1 MLEKTLK
8 RDHFNQVLDG
18 KQCDLFFLKS
28 KKGATAAITNYG
40 ARIVGLEVPDKSG
53 TPVDVVMGFG
63 KLDQYL
69 RAECVYHGATIG
81 RFANR
86 IAGSSFHLNDQTFRL
101 KSNEGRNHL
110 HGGPHGFHNVVWEV
124 ALLEPHSLVLHYKSK
139 DGEEGYPGNLHVQ
152 IRFTLTDDNELRID
166 YEART
171 DQLTILN
178 LTNHSFFNLNG
189 EGTDSILN
197 HRLQIH
203 ADFYTPINEEL
214 IPLGNIDSVEGTPFD
229 FREMKTIGTNIDNDH
244 DQLRKAGGYDHNF
257 VLAPVKFRGINEA
270 LILEGDKS
278 GIQMRVYTS
287 EPGLQF
293 YSGNFMKGTD
303 HFKGGS
309 AENFRTAMA
318 LETQHFPD
326 SPHQSNFT
334 ITELEPLETFYSS
347 SIYQFRTVQ

>member
-18 KQCDLFFLKS
+18 KQCDLFFLKN
-28 KKGATAAITNYG
+28 KKGACVAITNYG

-53 TPVDVVMGFG
+53 APVDVVMGFN

-69 RAECVYHGATIG
+69 RAECAYHGATIG

-86 IAGSSFHLNDQTFRL
+86 IAGSSFSLNNKNYQL
-101 KSNEGRNHL
+101 KANDGRNHL
-110 HGGPHGFHNVVWEV
+110 HGGPHGFHNVVWDIHF
-124 ALLEPHSLVLHYKSK
+124 LDSHSLVLHYKSN

-152 IRFTLTDDNELRID
+152 IKFELGEENELRID

-171 DQLTILN
+171 DQLTLLN

-189 EGTDSILN
+189 EGTDTILN
-197 HRLQIH
+197 HRLKMN
-203 ADFYTPINEEL
+203 AEFYTPINGEL
-214 IPLGNIDSVEGTPFD
+214 IPLGNIDTVEGTPFD
-229 FREMKTIGTNIDNDH
+229 FREMKTIGTHIDENH
-244 DQLRKAGGYDHNF
+244 DQLKKAGGYDHNF
-257 VLAPVKFRGINEA
+257 ILSPVKFRGINEA

-278 GIQMRVYTS
+278 GIQMRIYTS

-293 YSGNFMKGTD
+293 YSGNFMKGSD
-303 HFKGGS
+303 QFKGGFK
-309 AENFRTAMA
+309 ENYRTAMA

-326 SPHQSNFT
+326 SPHHTNFT
-334 ITELEPLETFYSS
+334 KTELEPLETFYSS
-347 SIYQFRTVQ
+347 SIYQFRTVP